1 MQQSRTSLL
10 NQGHDLTMK
19 PSAKDKLLFRL
30 LLENRH
36 RIYAYL
42 FTLIRNRAD
51 AEDLLQDT
59 CVTLWEKFDDFD
71 PDTDFIA
78 WSFRVALWKVKNFQR
93 KQGRAKVTFN
103 DELLDIIANRYESET
118 PRLGR
123 RREVLQDC
131 LEKLNHADR
140 EFILARYEPGASAQT
155 AAEHSGRNIQA
166 AYKALAR
173 IRKRLH
179 QCVTHNLDAQPE
191 M

>member
-1 MQQSRTSLL
+1 MKRTK
-10 NQGHDLTMK
+10 N
-19 PSAKDKLLFRL
+19 DKLLFRL

-36 RIYAYL
+36 RMYGYIFSL
-42 FTLIRNRAD
+42 VRNRAD
-51 AEDLLQDT
+51 AEDLLKET
-59 CVTLWEKFDDFD
+59 SITLWEKFDQFD
-71 PDTDFIA
+71 PETDFIPWA
-78 WSFRVALWKVKNFQR
+78 FRVALWKVKNFQR
-93 KQGRAKVTFN
+93 KQGRSKITFS
-103 DELLDIIANRYESET
+103 DELLELIANRYETLE

-140 EFILARYEPGASAQT
+140 EFILSRYEPGANAQT

-179 QCVTHNLDAQPE
+179 ACVTENFQPAE
-191 M
+191 P

>member
-1 MQQSRTSLL
+1 
-10 NQGHDLTMK
+10 MK
-19 PSAKDKLLFRL
+19 RSDNEKLLFRL

-36 RIYAYL
+36 RIYGYL
-42 FTLIRNRAD
+42 FTLVRNRAD

-59 CVTLWEKFDDFD
+59 SITLWEKFDQFD
-71 PDTDFIA
+71 PQTDFIA

-103 DELLDIIANRYESET
+103 EELLELIANRYENEE

-179 QCVTHNLDAQPE
+179 TCVTQNFTPASTL
-191 M
+191 